1 MKGLGLNFKEK
12 NTVIQSDVPGGP
24 HIFPKWPYFSIFV
37 IEKIVKNELFWDI
50 QQLFSTK
57 SISQNPMVL
66 SDFWYLELGT
76 FVILNMLAP
85 ILIVF
90 INPYDTGAM
99 LDTVVKST
107 GSYKTCL
114 LTIFWWLEIGTIFAK
129 TVRFAVE
136 ITHIS
141 AIIALIGVIAFS
153 RSEHMGSWN
162 QRWGRNN
169 IWTDFGHCWCFC
181 FCEENG

>member
-1 MKGLGLNFKEK
+1 MKGLGLNFEEK

-57 SISQNPMVL
+57 SISQNPMVS

-85 ILIVF
+85 ILNLLPGIIF
-90 INPYDTGAM
+90 SGQATDTFR
-99 LDTVVKST
+99 LQ
-107 GSYKTCL
+107 KTA
-114 LTIFWWLEIGTIFAK
+114 W
-129 TVRFAVE
+129 
-136 ITHIS
+136 
-141 AIIALIGVIAFS
+141 
-153 RSEHMGSWN
+153 
-162 QRWGRNN
+162 
-169 IWTDFGHCWCFC
+169 
-181 FCEENG
+181 

>member
-1 MKGLGLNFKEK
+1 MWSFFEYWTFFRWRHIRSEWRQRVLIFYGMKGLGLNFKEK

-57 SISQNPMVL
+57 SISQNPMVS

-85 ILIVF
+85 ILNLLPGIIF
-90 INPYDTGAM
+90 SGQATDTFR
-99 LDTVVKST
+99 LQ
-107 GSYKTCL
+107 KTA
-114 LTIFWWLEIGTIFAK
+114 W
-129 TVRFAVE
+129 
-136 ITHIS
+136 
-141 AIIALIGVIAFS
+141 
-153 RSEHMGSWN
+153 
-162 QRWGRNN
+162 
-169 IWTDFGHCWCFC
+169 
-181 FCEENG
+181 